1 MLDIASAYMLRN
13 DGKLIHCEVMHP
25 YIKYIVQN
33 SNKIEIE
40 DLFNKRIDHLIW
52 FYNNCKSAETK
63 KYISIFTYSV
73 LAQPYYNINNC
84 DIENKIPNTNLE
96 ELTKNKIDIE
106 SLFLTLN
113 DQLNQEFLRIR
124 TSSKLFG
131 GTSHAIYFRISS
143 TDFNWF
149 NLIWKL
155 VYENK
160 DWISDVTIS
169 LDPQSRE
176 SKAILNHNGL
186 QINKIPVLDFIN
198 LNGNPVFEDLN
209 INHIKKELSAGDK
222 SLFEIFETHPANIHN
237 YFNLLVEEYKK
248 KNFMVENFQ
257 INNYLKNFIN
267 DNMDSI
273 NKNDFTYVYHLFDQA
288 DAYDQLQTSKFTQ
301 VMLGAKINPLDFME
315 GVPPSFLFE
324 CEDVENVLQH
334 KVMIP
339 KHLMSIGAQAFS
351 GTTWN
356 NPILISNNMLKI
368 EEYAF
373 SASYIY
379 QLIINAN
386 DSLYIDPYA
395 FSDALIRKL
404 EFRGKPANLYFCA
417 HVDGIAEL
425 TLPITKQEFF
435 LGLAKDYRD
444 MYQGRSNKQLTQKVT
459 KIICSDGE
467 LENF

>member
-13 DGKLIHCEVMHP
+13 DGKLIRCDVMHP

-52 FYNNCKSAETK
+52 FYDNCKSAETK

-84 DIENKIPNTNLE
+84 DIENKILNTNLE
-96 ELTKNKIDIE
+96 ELTKNKTDIE

-143 TDFNWF
+143 TYFNWF

-257 INNYLKNFIN
+257 INNYLKTFIN

-273 NKNDFTYVYHLFDQA
+273 DKNDFTYVYHLFDQA

-324 CEDVENVLQH
+324 CEDIEIVLQN

-339 KHLMSIGAQAFS
+339 KHLISIGALAFS
-351 GTTWN
+351 GSNWK
-356 NPILISNNMLKI
+356 NPILISNNMLKM
-368 EEYAF
+368 EEYCFGACH
-373 SASYIY
+373 IIKM
-379 QLIINAN
+379 IINAN
-386 DSLYIDPYA
+386 DSLHIDSYA
-395 FSDALIRKL
+395 FSDSSIGEL
-404 EFRGKPANLYFCA
+404 EFKTKPANLYFCA
-417 HVDGIAEL
+417 NVYSIDKLI
-425 TLPITKQEFF
+425 LPITKQEFF

-444 MYQGRSNKQLTQKVT
+444 MYQSWSTKQLTQKVDR
-459 KIICSDGE
+459 IICSDGE